1 MSAPPRSEAVARL
14 RALGRQRPL
23 RFIAVGLFLLGVDT
37 GVFILLHAVGAPAA
51 PANLAARFVATVLGF
66 WLHARITFGFAPE
79 HRLGGRLLVRY
90 LLVWAVMTTLSTLA
104 VDGWERLV
112 GPAWLYLVKPAV
124 EVVIAVLN
132 YFALRHVV
140 YRR

>member
-1 MSAPPRSEAVARL
+1 L

-37 GVFILLHAVGAPAA
+37 GVFVLLHALGAPAA
-51 PANLAARFVATVLGF
+51 PANLAARLVATVLGF

-90 LLVWAVMTTLSTLA
+90 LLVWTFMTTLSTFVVA
-104 VDGWERLV
+104 GWERLV
-112 GPAWLYLVKPAV
+112 GPAWLYLVKPTV